1 MDGCP
6 NDSSIRV
13 HAAQRAST
21 SVNQGPTPF
30 SSAAARGARQPAAPE
45 RYVPDAG
52 AGVLRAEA
60 ISAPMPRGQVPKFSS
75 QFQCKRK
82 RGRQEPV
89 KGRVPLKQTLF
100 EELTLDITQLTLKP
114 SATAPNVIPHVSDL
128 IQAIVN
134 RSYHAYH
141 I

>member
-1 MDGCP
+1 M
-6 NDSSIRV
+6 
-13 HAAQRAST
+13 
-21 SVNQGPTPF
+21 NQGYGATPF
-30 SSAAARGARQPAAPE
+30 SSAAAMRGPEAPE

-52 AGVLRAEA
+52 AGVLRAEG
-60 ISAPMPRGQVPKFSS
+60 ISARMPRGQVPKFSS

-89 KGRVPLKQTLF
+89 KGSLPLTQTLF

-134 RSYHAYH
+134 RSHHAYH
-141 I
+141 IQPEPAMDNWSITSFRGRRG